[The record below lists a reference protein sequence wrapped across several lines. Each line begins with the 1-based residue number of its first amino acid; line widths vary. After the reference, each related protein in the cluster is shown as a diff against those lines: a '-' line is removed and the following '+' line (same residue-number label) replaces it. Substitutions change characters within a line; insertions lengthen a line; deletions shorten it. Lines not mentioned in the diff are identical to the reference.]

1 MPTVPKFMIHFN
13 LLFVVAQG
21 PTNRGPTDPNRS
33 EIFKILLV
41 LVRSGTIF
49 GNFSWS
55 WSGQVP
61 GFRILLGP
69 VAGLEI
75 CLGPGSSPVQVLKLS
90 LVLVQSGPR
99 FHFFCSVRDLEFLKL
114 SN

>member
-1 MPTVPKFMIHFN
+1 MDDQV
-13 LLFVVAQG
+13 
-21 PTNRGPTDPNRS
+21 RGPTGPNRS

-90 LVLVQSGPR
+90 LVLVR
-99 FHFFCSVRDLEFLKL
+99 FEISFSCSVQD
-114 SN
+114 S